1 MKRKE
6 VVKMKKEKIYVIYDY
21 FYKTKDTAIDSLAF
35 KDREKAIEYVESK
48 LTQEEIEY
56 NKKVKN
62 RKLMCWFEFVS
73 KDICYNIKEVDLV

>member
-21 FYKTKDTAIDSLAF
+21 FYKTEDTAIDSLAF

-56 NKKVKN
+56 NKKAKN
-62 RKLMCWFEFVS
+62 RKLMCQFEFVS
-73 KDICYNIKEVDLV
+73 KDICYHIKEVDFV